1 MCDCVMFFQAWL
13 NGFNKLKDLV
23 QLVTQKALCV
33 LSYEVICNLKEMKLH
48 HIYTLIYAMTMAKQS
63 SNIQN
68 NIGVNHSHNI
78 LLLQRKLNAVATFPV
93 KLQYTKKPSPT
104 EDP

>member
-1 MCDCVMFFQAWL
+1 MQ
-13 NGFNKLKDLV
+13 LKRNEI
-23 QLVTQKALCV
+23 T
-33 LSYEVICNLKEMKLH
+33 S
-48 HIYTLIYAMTMAKQS
+48 HIYRNLCYDIGQS

-68 NIGVNHSHNI
+68 NIAVNHSRNNI

>member
-1 MCDCVMFFQAWL
+1 M
-13 NGFNKLKDLV
+13 
-23 QLVTQKALCV
+23 
-33 LSYEVICNLKEMKLH
+33 
-48 HIYTLIYAMTMAKQS
+48 TLAKQI

-68 NIGVNHSHNI
+68 NIGVNHSHNNI
-78 LLLQRKLNAVATFPV
+78 FLFQVNLNAVATFPV